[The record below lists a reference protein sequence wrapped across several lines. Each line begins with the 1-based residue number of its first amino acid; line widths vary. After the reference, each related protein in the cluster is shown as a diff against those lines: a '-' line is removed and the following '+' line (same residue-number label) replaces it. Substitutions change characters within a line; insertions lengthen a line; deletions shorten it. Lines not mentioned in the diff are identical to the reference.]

1 MKLILKLVV
10 VLLLS
15 VLFCLGFADET
26 FNKDS
31 SNVDVCFECCAYG
44 KCPDGWTC
52 CGCPNVCICC
62 DDNYECTSGDPY
74 SCVSPSAGELSFV
87 AYLRKNHLIK
97 SKKALENV
105 QTVTINSITTIESI
119 GILRDDKNRRT
130 VESDWLLRA
139 NHPAL

>member
-87 AYLRKNHLIK
+87 AYLLKLGSNKIK
-97 SKKALENV
+97 L
-105 QTVTINSITTIESI
+105 
-119 GILRDDKNRRT
+119 
-130 VESDWLLRA
+130 
-139 NHPAL
+139 P

>member
-119 GILRDDKNRRT
+119 GILRDENRRT